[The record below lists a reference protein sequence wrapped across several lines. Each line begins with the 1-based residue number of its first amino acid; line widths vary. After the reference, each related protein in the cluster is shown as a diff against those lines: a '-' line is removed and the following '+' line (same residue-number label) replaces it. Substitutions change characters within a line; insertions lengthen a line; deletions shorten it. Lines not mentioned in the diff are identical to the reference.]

1 MARRGSDTASRTVK
15 ANTLLRAAQ
24 IMGGLDPLCRYLSVP
39 RNDLIAWMAGDAE
52 PTLGAFL
59 LAVDLVLQDSLEH
72 GRNSNKS

>member
-1 MARRGSDTASRTVK
+1 
-15 ANTLLRAAQ
+15 
-24 IMGGLDPLCRYLSVP
+24 MGGLDPLCRYLSVP

-72 GRNSNKS
+72 GRKSNKS